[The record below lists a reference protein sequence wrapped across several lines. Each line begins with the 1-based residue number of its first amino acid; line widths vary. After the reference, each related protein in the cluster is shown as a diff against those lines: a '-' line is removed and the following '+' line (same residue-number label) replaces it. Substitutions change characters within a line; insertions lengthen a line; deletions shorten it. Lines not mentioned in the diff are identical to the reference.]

1 MKYRIIF
8 YRPALDKHWIDDII
22 SLGTKFCNWNTP
34 RASHVEVWMGREN
47 GGQFDCRVRSSYVF
61 GNIQGDEDEYHETKY
76 FGKMFTSTMRGDYN
90 GTVIRDANKILKNP
104 NRWFYYELECDD
116 ADFELAL
123 HWAENAC
130 RDNKGYAKKTLLKFI
145 GLNCIDKNR
154 NICSQVCHK
163 FAVLCGN
170 LEQPPKIP
178 SPRRLIKWLEKAGY
192 KPVELKG

>member
-8 YRPALDKHWIDDII
+8 YRPAFDGHWIDDII
-22 SLGTKFCNWNTP
+22 SIGTKFCNWNTP
-34 RASHVEVWMGREN
+34 RASHVEVWMPDSDYDPIKHGEQVFHVLADRYQD
-47 GGQFDCRVRSSYVF
+47 GYYLGQ
-61 GNIQGDEDEYHETKY
+61 
-76 FGKMFTSTMRGDYN
+76 MFTSTMRGDYN

-192 KPVELKG
+192 KKHEL

>member
-8 YRPALDKHWIDDII
+8 YRPAFDGHWIDDII
-22 SLGTKFCNWNTP
+22 SIGTKFCNWNTP
-34 RASHVEVWMGREN
+34 RASHVEVWMPDGIVIDMNGFVAKHNSSGKTEN
-47 GGQFDCRVRSSYVF
+47 RYL
-61 GNIQGDEDEYHETKY
+61 GDLL
-76 FGKMFTSTMRGDYN
+76 TSTMRGDYN